1 MTANRPICDYEGSGY
16 RDDFWVGQGRE
27 YEDLAERI
35 ALRRLL
41 PPQGRRLLEIG
52 AGFGRLADLY
62 AGYDEVFLLDYSRS
76 LLRQA
81 QERLG
86 GDRRFRFVAGDLYDL
101 PFADGA
107 FDAIVMVRVIHHI
120 VDVPLALRQAR
131 RVLAGRGSFL
141 FEFANKRNLKAI
153 VRYLLRR
160 QPWSPFDRAP
170 IEFVTLNF
178 NFHPAWMAERWTEAG
193 LRPDAVRSLSHFRL
207 APLKRAIRPASLAR
221 ADGFFQPTGAWLR
234 YTPSL
239 LARLRQAQAPADA
252 PAASG
257 PFRCLA
263 CGGTALMPSDAAL
276 HCPACGKDWPAAG
289 GLYDFKPADAAD

>member
-41 PPQGRRLLEIG
+41 PPRGRRLLEIG

-62 AGYDEVFLLDYSRS
+62 AGYDEVVLLDYSRS

-81 QERLG
+81 QERRG

-101 PFADGA
+101 PFADGY
-107 FDAIVMVRVIHHI
+107 FDAIVMVRVIHHV

-131 RVLAGRGSFL
+131 RVLAGGGGFL

-153 VRYLLRR
+153 ARYLLRR
-160 QPWSPFDRAP
+160 QPWNPCDPAP
-170 IEFVTLNF
+170 VEFVTLNF
-178 NFHPAWMAERWTEAG
+178 NFHPAWMAARWAEAG
-193 LRPDAVRSLSHFRL
+193 LRPDAIRSLSHFRL
-207 APLKRAIRPASLAR
+207 APLKRALPPAWLAR
-221 ADGFFQPTGAWLR
+221 ADGFFQPSGAWLQ
-234 YTPSL
+234 YTPSI
-239 LARLRQAQAPADA
+239 LARLRHAHPPAGPDA
-252 PAASG
+252 ANL
-257 PFRCLA
+257 FRCLA
-263 CGGTALMPSDAAL
+263 CGGTALTPAGAAL
-276 HCPACGKDWPAAG
+276 HCPTCGKDWPAAG
-289 GLYDFKPADAAD
+289 GLYDFKPAGAAD